1 MGADGDHITAP
12 MGGVV
17 SSAGGVMEHIEQEI
31 RAGRP
36 CFDVWIR
43 WKDVVPGLHLEDVLR
58 VKATIEREKSRM
70 THRRW
75 WE

>member
-1 MGADGDHITAP
+1 
-12 MGGVV
+12 
-17 SSAGGVMEHIEQEI
+17 MEHIEQEI

-43 WKDVVPGLHLEDVLR
+43 WRSIVKDLHLEDVLR
-58 VKATIEREKSRM
+58 VKVEIERERSRM

-75 WE
+75 WD